1 MALDVQTLR
10 DFYRTPLGR
19 VVRRQLTLAIRERWK
34 RVNGLSVAGVGFA
47 SPFLGTFRTEA
58 ATLACL
64 MPSRQGAIV
73 WPRSG
78 HCHSVLVRETQWP
91 LPDNSIDR
99 LLVVHSLEQSERPGP
114 LLREVWRVLKPAGG
128 VLFVVPNRR
137 GLWSRMDRTPF
148 GSGLPFS
155 RGQLETQLTDA
166 LFAPVDWGECL
177 YFPPVNQ
184 RLMLRMAPAFERFG
198 SSMSIGVAGVIL
210 VEATKEVMAPVGSG
224 KRALQ
229 PAILKPVADRRTPT
243 AGVRTL
249 SGRG

>member
-1 MALDVQTLR
+1 MALDATTLR
-10 DFYRTPLGR
+10 DFYRSPLGR
-19 VVRRQLTLAIRERWK
+19 VARRQLTLAIREKWK
-34 RVNGLSVAGVGFA
+34 RVNGLTVAGAGFA

-58 ATLACL
+58 ASLACL
-64 MPSRQGAIV
+64 MPSRQGAVI

-78 HCHSVLVRETQWP
+78 HCHSVLVGETQWP

-99 LLVVHSLEQSERPGP
+99 LLMVHCLEQSERPGP
-114 LLREVWRVLKPAGG
+114 LLREVWRVLKPAGS

-148 GSGLPFS
+148 GYGLPFS

-166 LFAPVDWGECL
+166 LFTPIAWGECL
-177 YFPPVNQ
+177 YFPPVSQ

-198 SSMSIGVAGVIL
+198 SSMSMGVAGVIL

-229 PAILKPVADRRTPT
+229 PAILKPAADVRSPT
-243 AGVRTL
+243 AGVRAL